1 MAAEIEVRRESGHI
15 EVHFARPRKLNA
27 LTAAMYAEA
36 ADALEALNADPALHS
51 LVFSGAGMDFCA
63 GNDVSEFLD
72 DYDLARGKPWRRFLE
87 GLASAQK
94 PLIAAVHGRAIG
106 IGMTLLLH
114 CDFVYGEPNCRFSAP
129 FAQLGVVPEAGSS
142 LLLPRLV
149 GPRRAADIFILGRA
163 MQAEEALQSGLI
175 TRIVEPGGA
184 RAVALEV
191 AAKLAQLPPKTI
203 AETIRLLR
211 QNGSGI
217 PERIDDE
224 CKAFMACLQTEETR
238 AVLAG
243 ILGKTKPR
251 A

>member
-27 LTAAMYAEA
+27 LTAAMYGEA
-36 ADALEALNADPALHS
+36 ADALEALNTDPALRC
-51 LVFSGAGMDFCA
+51 LVFSGAGTDFCA
-63 GNDVSEFLD
+63 GNDVLEFLQ
-72 DYDLARGKPWRRFLE
+72 DYDLAHGTPWRRFLE

-94 PLIAAVHGRAIG
+94 PLIAAVQGRAIG

-114 CDFVYGEPNCRFSAP
+114 CDFVYGEPDCRFSAP

-149 GPRRAADIFILGRA
+149 GPRRAADIFILGHA
-163 MQAEEALQSGLI
+163 IQAEEALQAGLV
-175 TRIVEPGGA
+175 TRVVEPAGA
-184 RAVALEV
+184 RTVALD
-191 AAKLAQLPPKTI
+191 AAARLAQLPPKTV

-211 QNGSGI
+211 RNGSAI

-224 CKAFMACLQTEETR
+224 CTAFMACLRTEETR
-238 AVLAG
+238 AILAG
-243 ILGKTKPR
+243 ILGKAKPR